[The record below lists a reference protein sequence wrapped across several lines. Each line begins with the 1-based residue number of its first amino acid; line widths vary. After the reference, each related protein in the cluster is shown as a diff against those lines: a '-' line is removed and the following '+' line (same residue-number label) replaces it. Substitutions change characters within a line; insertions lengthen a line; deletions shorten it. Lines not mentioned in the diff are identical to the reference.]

1 MDNLK
6 LALLGSGLMLASSG
20 VYAVEISGNVALA
33 SDYVYRGISQTNE
46 EATIQGGF
54 DVEGESGLYV
64 GVWASNIAFDGS
76 IEVDVYAG
84 YGGEFSEDLGF
95 DIGILRYEYPDDVN
109 SSFSE
114 LYGSLSYKELTVGVA
129 YSSDFFLESDTSTYV
144 FVDYSFSLPNEFGL
158 DLHYA
163 EQSIDDNDIFGTP
176 DYAEYSLSLTRT
188 VADIDLSLTW
198 YDTDLSNDDCFLDS
212 TTGIGTNLC
221 ESRVVFGLSKSL

>member
-46 EATIQGGF
+46 EAAIQGGF

-95 DIGILRYEYPDDVN
+95 DIGILRYE
-109 SSFSE
+109 
-114 LYGSLSYKELTVGVA
+114 
-129 YSSDFFLESDTSTYV
+129 
-144 FVDYSFSLPNEFGL
+144 
-158 DLHYA
+158 
-163 EQSIDDNDIFGTP
+163 
-176 DYAEYSLSLTRT
+176 
-188 VADIDLSLTW
+188 
-198 YDTDLSNDDCFLDS
+198 
-212 TTGIGTNLC
+212 
-221 ESRVVFGLSKSL
+221 